1 MISQEYRPVICFLVF
16 LVFLYFCLISKQSG
30 DRPRSYLEDS
40 LVQVPHTSC
49 GCQIFVFTKTAIK
62 IKEDS
67 ILNILSCY
75 YLCVLTQKSFYIYNI
90 FSFKVVLNENQ
101 FPIYLLSNQQQGKR
115 YTHSMYSFL
124 LLKFLL
130 GTTKNIWLF
139 IDVLNDKTRSKS

>member
-16 LVFLYFCLISKQSG
+16 LVFLYFCLIRKQSG
-30 DRPRSYLEDS
+30 DRPRIYLEDS
-40 LVQVPHTSC
+40 LVQAPHTSC
-49 GCQIFVFTKTAIK
+49 GCQIFVFTKTEIK
-62 IKEDS
+62 IKEGS
-67 ILNILSCY
+67 IFKYFIMLLLVCSNRNLF
-75 YLCVLTQKSFYIYNI
+75 TYIKY
-90 FSFKVVLNENQ
+90 FCLKLLNENQ

-124 LLKFLL
+124 LLEFLL